1 MKIAIS
7 NDHGGVELK
16 KAIVKY
22 LESLGFQVINNGT
35 DTEDSVDYPD
45 FAEITAM
52 QVKNKQADF
61 GIVICGTG
69 IGASI
74 TANKF
79 RGIRAALCHNV
90 FTAKMAKKHN
100 NANVIAL
107 GGRVLNPGEGI
118 KIMEAFLN
126 EKFEGERHQR
136 RIDKIKAIEDKN
148 FSCSV

>member
-1 MKIAIS
+1 
-7 NDHGGVELK
+7 
-16 KAIVKY
+16 
-22 LESLGFQVINNGT
+22 
-35 DTEDSVDYPD
+35 
-45 FAEITAM
+45 M